1 LIVAA
6 NPSYYKKHIK
16 AEPTGEISMRRFA
29 LVPLLALP
37 LAAVSIAAHQQPGA
51 EPKAKTPAAPATQA
65 PAQPAGRPIAA
76 LAFLQGAWRGEVDKS
91 PCEETW
97 SEPLGGHILG
107 MFRWMDP
114 DYNPGMLEILTI
126 SEEGDAVMLRLR
138 HFDARLKGWD
148 SEAEAPMTLKLAET
162 APNKAVFRAVETE
175 KHVASVTY
183 DATTPGHLK
192 IEVAFPSEERDVLAF
207 DLKKVPAK

>member
-1 LIVAA
+1 
-6 NPSYYKKHIK
+6 
-16 AEPTGEISMRRFA
+16 
-29 LVPLLALP
+29 VPLLALP
-37 LAAVSIAAHQQPGA
+37 LAAVSIAALQPQQPA
-51 EPKAKTPAAPATQA
+51 QPKAKQPPAPAAQA
-65 PAQPAGRPIAA
+65 PAQPAAQPAGRPIAA
-76 LAFLQGAWRGEVDKS
+76 LAFLQGAWRGEVDAN

-114 DYNPGMLEILTI
+114 DHNPGMLEILTI
-126 SEEGDAVMLRLR
+126 SEEGDSVMLRLR

-162 APNKAVFRAVETE
+162 APNKAIFRAVETE

-207 DLKKVPAK
+207 DLKKVPAR